1 MDRTGVGDTE
11 MARRVGVSRP
21 TLVRWKEGVTTS
33 PRYREDVVRCAQIL
47 RLTVEEADGFL
58 LSAGF
63 TPETGQA
70 APELEAE
77 SDQQGPAETR
87 TEAPDSSETQIQ
99 TDDHGPELWN
109 RYRRFL
115 IPGAIVP
122 FFVIAAVGVV
132 LALRTSEPADYPF
145 AAPGES
151 LIVLAP
157 FSNFTGGGQGFNVL
171 GRLTAAIDTELEVAG
186 LQAVRTDRW
195 PQQIGSESEAV
206 GVIQRS
212 GASMVIWGEYDSGRV
227 LARFTAPPIEGREQQ
242 GKAIDISASP
252 TDLPAVINVEL
263 ADEVSFLAMT
273 TLGQVLLEREEFD
286 RAKRVLLRATSWPLS
301 EPNARAQARFLLGL
315 AYMDGE
321 FADFDEA
328 IWLFTQVLA
337 ADPRSADVLNSRALA
352 YLERGRSGDTDR
364 AIDDLLAAVSISP
377 DGAGRQLNL
386 AVAYTERGLDGDLDR
401 ALDSLGQAL
410 TVQSNYAAA
419 LSNRAGVYAARGA
432 PGDIELA
439 FEDVN
444 RALEIE
450 PELVSAH
457 LMRGNL
463 YLAMGSDTDPE
474 RAVQEYR
481 RAIELAPGS
490 PEPYFNRALAHSD
503 VNDLAASLADLRR
516 AYELKPNDPM
526 YARILCWQ
534 LAVSGNAGAALPYC
548 QEAVASDPNGLARD
562 AMGLVNALTGET
574 ETAIDDFQAFLE
586 WTDSTS
592 RAACASHYRP
602 SRESWIES
610 LKSGRDPFDPAA
622 LRDLRLRPVAPG
634 SEPC

>member
-33 PRYREDVVRCAQIL
+33 PRYREDVVRCAEIL
-47 RLTVEEADGFL
+47 RLTAEEADEFL

-70 APELEAE
+70 AREVDT
-77 SDQQGPAETR
+77 DQQEQAETR
-87 TEAPDSSETQIQ
+87 TEAPDSSANQID
-99 TDDHGPELWN
+99 TVDDHGPGHWSRN
-109 RYRRFL
+109 RRFL
-115 IPGAIVP
+115 ITGVIVP
-122 FFVIAAVGVV
+122 FLVIAAVVVV
-132 LALRTSEPADYPF
+132 LVLRAGESADYPL

-151 LIVLAP
+151 LILLAP
-157 FSNFTGGGQGFNVL
+157 FANFTGGGQGFNVL

-206 GVIQRS
+206 GVIRRS
-212 GASMVIWGEYDSGRV
+212 GASIVIWGEYDSGRV
-227 LARFTAPPIEGREQQ
+227 LARFTAPPIEGREQR
-242 GKAIDISASP
+242 GKPIDISASP

-263 ADEVSFLAMT
+263 AEEVSFLAMT

-301 EPNARAQARFLLGL
+301 EPAARAQARFLLGL

-321 FADFDEA
+321 FADVDEA

-352 YLERGRSGDTDR
+352 YLERGRPGDTDR

-377 DGAGRQLNL
+377 DGAGRGLNL

-401 ALDSLGQAL
+401 ALDTLGQAL
-410 TVQSNYAAA
+410 TVQPNYAAA
-419 LSNRAGVYAARGA
+419 LANRAGVYAVRDA

-450 PELVSAH
+450 PELVSGH

-463 YLAMGSDTDPE
+463 YLAMGSDGDPE
-474 RAVQEYR
+474 RALQAYR

-490 PEPYFNRALAHSD
+490 PEPYFNRALAYSD

-526 YARILCWQ
+526 YTRMLCWQ

-548 QEAVASDPNGLARD
+548 QEAVASDPNGLAGD
-562 AMGLVNALTGET
+562 AMGLVNALMGET
-574 ETAIDDFQAFLE
+574 VTAIADFEAFLR
-586 WTDSTS
+586 WVD
-592 RAACASHYRP
+592 ASPKPGCSNHYRP
-602 SRESWIES
+602 SRMAWIEM
-610 LKSGRDPFDPAA
+610 LKSGGDPFDAATIGELRVRPA
-622 LRDLRLRPVAPG
+622 APG